1 MFPVLGFHLQ
11 VQFRTFHSHGLEVA
25 LVLYHQNITSEFP
38 TGCTTLSKATRQ
50 LVINASNCS
59 FLTPKGYQTNLL
71 VLGPRHYKFSDYLHG
86 VGLQIVLF
94 LACIFIPSRTLV
106 VWSIKDIRQNLSP

>member
-11 VQFRTFHSHGLEVA
+11 VQIHTFHSHGQEVV
-25 LVLYHQNITSEFP
+25 LVHYRQNITSEFP

-50 LVINASNCS
+50 QVIFATNRS
-59 FLTPKGYQTNLL
+59 FLTPMGYQTNLL
-71 VLGPRHYKFSDYLHG
+71 VLGPRHYKFGDYLRG

-94 LACIFIPSRTLV
+94 LACMFIPSRTLV
-106 VWSIKDIRQNLSP
+106 VWSIKDIRQILSP